1 MTKAERIKVSIVG
14 KAGHAARLI
23 ELVKQH
29 QDAVLHWVYYPKAVS
44 TSDLPLTKN
53 LKDVYSSDAVIIAS
67 PTPTHFDYLECLR
80 NYNGYVL
87 VEKPI
92 VSTREQTEKLN
103 QWPTERKAKIKANY
117 NFRHSRFM
125 EMMEDVMRK
134 PEFGETIY
142 FQVHTSHGLA
152 FQHSYQ
158 DSWRSDLSQ
167 SLGVLE
173 MVGVHFINL
182 AIRLFGPIQE
192 SNADLEWMVSPKNK
206 APDTVH
212 LKLEM
217 KSGPIIL
224 LFHSYAGP
232 FRNHFLLYGT
242 NGYCEYDGI
251 EARFY
256 SPRDTFDTNG
266 MFTSPP
272 LVDSVYLGYG
282 AAWRE
287 SLKSSIDHFINVVK
301 GRGTFDL
308 VDLEQALSSMEPIFQ
323 VRDHLNTIK

>member
-117 NFRHSRFM
+117 NFRHS
-125 EMMEDVMRK
+125 K
-134 PEFGETIY
+134 
-142 FQVHTSHGLA
+142 
-152 FQHSYQ
+152 
-158 DSWRSDLSQ
+158 
-167 SLGVLE
+167 
-173 MVGVHFINL
+173 
-182 AIRLFGPIQE
+182 
-192 SNADLEWMVSPKNK
+192 
-206 APDTVH
+206 
-212 LKLEM
+212 
-217 KSGPIIL
+217 
-224 LFHSYAGP
+224 
-232 FRNHFLLYGT
+232 
-242 NGYCEYDGI
+242 
-251 EARFY
+251 
-256 SPRDTFDTNG
+256 
-266 MFTSPP
+266 
-272 LVDSVYLGYG
+272 
-282 AAWRE
+282 
-287 SLKSSIDHFINVVK
+287 
-301 GRGTFDL
+301 
-308 VDLEQALSSMEPIFQ
+308 
-323 VRDHLNTIK
+323 